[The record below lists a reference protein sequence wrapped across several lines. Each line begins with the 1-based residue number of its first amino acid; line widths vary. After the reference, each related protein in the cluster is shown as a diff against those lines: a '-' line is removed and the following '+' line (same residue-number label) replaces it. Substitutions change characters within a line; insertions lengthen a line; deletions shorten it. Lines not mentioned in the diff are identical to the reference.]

1 MILQYKL
8 HPVCEVIFIS
18 LRASF
23 NYVKILIMPANL
35 PPEYFDAE
43 KRFKQASTPVE
54 KISALEDLIATVPK
68 HKGTDKLRADL
79 RRRLSQLRKDA
90 VRKKKGGRGDLYVVQ
105 KEGAAQIALV
115 GFPNSG
121 KSSILASLTNA
132 SPVIAEY
139 PISTLTP
146 LPGMMPFED
155 IQIQLVDLPPIGNE
169 ATDGWVS
176 GILRYADALLLV
188 VDITEDPEIQAELL
202 IEQLERWNIHIITEH
217 PLPNPPPSRGRVGV
231 GGKPSNSEL
240 QTSVGVFKRALLV
253 ANKKDLCETDD
264 VFASL
269 REKYEQLYPCIAISS
284 LKKDNL
290 EELKRAIFDLSGIIR
305 VYSKPP
311 GKEPDL
317 SRPFTIPTGS
327 TILDLAESIHKDFT
341 YNLKFARIWG
351 SAKFDGQRV
360 EKSYILKD
368 RDIVE
373 FHI

>member
-188 VDITEDPEIQAELL
+188 VDVTEDPEIQAELL
-202 IEQLERWNIHIITEH
+202 IEQLERWNIRIISEVR
-217 PLPNPPPSRGRVGV
+217 SKKSEVRS
-231 GGKPSNSEL
+231 KNSEVR
-240 QTSVGVFKRALLV
+240 TSSGVYKRVLIV
-253 ANKKDLCETDD
+253 TNKRDLSSAENTFNRLKERYGDI
-264 VFASL
+264 
-269 REKYEQLYPCIAISS
+269 YPCISVSA

-290 EELKRAIFDLSGIIR
+290 EELKRAIFNLSGIIR

-317 SRPFTIPTGS
+317 SKPFTIPSGS
-327 TILDLAESIHKDFT
+327 TVLELARFIHKDFLF
-341 YNLKFARIWG
+341 NLKFARIWG
-351 SAKFDGQRV
+351 SVKYDGQRV
-360 EKSYILKD
+360 EKNYILKD

-373 FHI
+373 LNI

>member
-1 MILQYKL
+1 
-8 HPVCEVIFIS
+8 
-18 LRASF
+18 
-23 NYVKILIMPANL
+23 MPANL

-43 KRFKQASTPVE
+43 KRFKQASTPAE
-54 KISALEDLIATVPK
+54 KISALEDLIGTVPK

-79 RRRLSQLRKDA
+79 RRRLSQLRKEA

-121 KSSILASLTNA
+121 KSSILACLTKA
-132 SPVIAEY
+132 TPVIAEY

-202 IEQLERWNIHIITEH
+202 VEQLQRWNIFLISNLESQI
-217 PLPNPPPSRGRVGV
+217 PNS
-231 GGKPSNSEL
+231 
-240 QTSVGVFKRALLV
+240 QTRVGVFKRVLLV
-253 ANKKDLCETDD
+253 ANKRDFSSAENTFSRLKE
-264 VFASL
+264 
-269 REKYEQLYPCIAISS
+269 RYGHIYPCISVSA

-317 SRPFTIPTGS
+317 SHPFTIPSGS
-327 TILDLAESIHKDFT
+327 TVIDLARFIHKDFLL
-341 YNLKFARIWG
+341 NLRFARIWG